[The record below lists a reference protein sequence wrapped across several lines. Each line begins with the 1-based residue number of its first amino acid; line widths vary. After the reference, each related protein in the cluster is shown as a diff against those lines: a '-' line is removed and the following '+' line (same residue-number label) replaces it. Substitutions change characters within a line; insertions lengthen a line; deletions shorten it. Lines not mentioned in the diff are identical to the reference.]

1 MSALCQKQTFCAAV
15 KTSLFDHLVGADE
28 QCRRH
33 GDPERFCRLEID
45 NCVKFG
51 PTARSEVRQGSHPSK
66 SCQRKRLP
74 DLSRGPHGRR
84 TDLQERSGGANAVS
98 KLRRKC
104 NPPYSNCDEGLPE
117 QPVMRD
123 LYKSQPASCKPLG
136 ELTEVAMR
144 GPSPFT
150 QGQRELIAAYVSGL
164 NACNYCHATH
174 AGVAAAFGVEPELF
188 NALLTDIDLA
198 PVEDRMK
205 PILRYARK
213 LTLSPARMSEAD
225 AAALYEAGW
234 GDEALYST
242 VLVAA
247 LFNFYNRLV
256 DGVGLALP
264 EGYVAEAAKRLSTQG
279 YNVFAQIA
287 KA

>member
-1 MSALCQKQTFCAAV
+1 M
-15 KTSLFDHLVGADE
+15 
-28 QCRRH
+28 
-33 GDPERFCRLEID
+33 PRL
-45 NCVKFG
+45 
-51 PTARSEVRQGSHPSK
+51 RS
-66 SCQRKRLP
+66 
-74 DLSRGPHGRR
+74 
-84 TDLQERSGGANAVS
+84 
-98 KLRRKC
+98 
-104 NPPYSNCDEGLPE
+104 LPE

-164 NACNYCHATH
+164 NACTYCHTTH
-174 AGVAAAFGVEPELF
+174 AGVAAAFGVQPDLF
-188 NALLTDIDLA
+188 NVLLSDIDLA
-198 PVEDRMK
+198 PVEERIK

-213 LTLSPARMSEAD
+213 LTLSPARMTDAD
-225 AAALYEAGW
+225 AAAIYEAGW
-234 GDEALYST
+234 GDDALYST
-242 VLVAA
+242 VLVTA

-279 YNVFAQIA
+279 YDVFAKIA
-287 KA
+287 KALDSRSEPLHGAGGHLDLTKSAANDANVRSQAQTWRLNLAPAAAMLS

>member
-1 MSALCQKQTFCAAV
+1 MQCSK
-15 KTSLFDHLVGADE
+15 SNLFDHLVGADE

-33 GDPERFCRLEID
+33 GDPERFSRLEID
-45 NCVKFG
+45 NCVKFVR
-51 PTARSEVRQGSHPSK
+51 PLDRKFARVRTLQNLVNESGGQTRFQ
-66 SCQRKRLP
+66 SCGGNATRRIQIVTKAQYN
-74 DLSRGPHGRR
+74 DSGTIGRR
-84 TDLQERSGGANAVS
+84 GSVPLLRS
-98 KLRRKC
+98 
-104 NPPYSNCDEGLPE
+104 LPE

-174 AGVAAAFGVEPELF
+174 SGVAAAFGVEPELF

-234 GDEALYST
+234 GDDALYST
-242 VLVAA
+242 VLVVA